1 MRMVGVYRS
10 QRILNTDANP
20 NRLIKGCTMRMKLA
34 ATAAIALTALPLAA
48 SADGEVNIYSYRQAY
63 LLEPLLNA
71 FEKETGIKSNVVF
84 AKQGLAERLERE
96 GRNSPADVVMT
107 VDISRLNEL
116 VERDL
121 VQGLD
126 NDVLEKNIP
135 ENLRHP
141 EGKWFGL
148 TTRAR
153 LIFTSKERVEEGEI
167 TTYEQLA
174 DPKWDNRI
182 CTRSGK
188 HPYNI
193 ALISS
198 MISHHG
204 EAETETWLAGLK
216 DNLARKPQGGDRD
229 QIKAIAE
236 GVCDI
241 SIGNSYY
248 YGNMLQDESQRP
260 TAEAVRLVFP
270 NADGRGTHINISG
283 ISLTKSTPNR
293 DNAIKLMEFLSSPE
307 AQGIYAEANTE
318 YPANPN
324 VTPTGL
330 VAEWGKIQPDSLS
343 LQEIADKRNAAVKLV
358 DRVDYDGE

>member
-1 MRMVGVYRS
+1 
-10 QRILNTDANP
+10 
-20 NRLIKGCTMRMKLA
+20 MRMKLA
-34 ATAAIALTALPLAA
+34 ATAAMALAA
-48 SADGEVNIYSYRQAY
+48 MPFSVSADGDVNIYSYRQAY

-71 FEKETGIKSNVVF
+71 FEQETGIDTNVVF

-107 VDISRLNEL
+107 VDISRINEL

-121 VQGLD
+121 VQGVD
-126 NDVLEKNIP
+126 SDVLNSNIP

-141 EGKWFGL
+141 EGKWFAL
-148 TTRAR
+148 TTRGR

-167 TTYEQLA
+167 TTYEELA
-174 DPKWDNRI
+174 DDKWNDRI

-193 ALISS
+193 ALFSS
-198 MISHHG
+198 LIAHHG
-204 EAETETWLAGLK
+204 EEWTEQWLQDVK

-236 GVCDI
+236 GVCDV

-248 YGNMLQDESQRP
+248 YGNMLQDENQRP
-260 TAEAVRLVFP
+260 IAEQVRLVFP
-270 NADGRGTHINISG
+270 NAEGRGTHVNISG
-283 ISLTKSTPNR
+283 ISLTKSAPNKE
-293 DNAIKLMEFLSSPE
+293 NAIKLMEFLSSPE
-307 AQGIYAEANTE
+307 AQRIYAEANTE
-318 YPANPN
+318 YPANPA
-324 VTPTGL
+324 VKPSGL
-330 VAEWGKIQPDSLS
+330 VAEWGEINPDQLS
-343 LQEIADKRNAAVKLV
+343 LQTIADNREKAVKLV

>member
-1 MRMVGVYRS
+1 M
-10 QRILNTDANP
+10 
-20 NRLIKGCTMRMKLA
+20 MRMKLA
-34 ATAAIALTALPLAA
+34 ATAAATLAILPLTA
-48 SADGEVNIYSYRQAY
+48 SADGDVNIYSYRQVY

-71 FEKETGIKSNVVF
+71 FEKETGIDANVVF

-107 VDISRLNEL
+107 VDISRINEL

-121 VQGLD
+121 VQGVD
-126 NDVLEKNIP
+126 SDVLNQNIP

-141 EGKWFGL
+141 EGKWFAL
-148 TTRAR
+148 TTRGR
-153 LIFTSKERVEEGEI
+153 LIFASKERVEEGEI

-174 DPKWDNRI
+174 DDKWDNRI

-198 MISHHG
+198 MIAHHG
-204 EAETETWLAGLK
+204 EAETEKWLQGVK

-236 GVCDI
+236 GVCDLA
-241 SIGNSYY
+241 IGNSYY
-248 YGNMLQDESQRP
+248 YGNMLQDENQREA
-260 TAEAVRLVFP
+260 AEAVRLVFP

-283 ISLTKSTPNR
+283 ISLTKSAPNR
-293 DNAIKLMEFLSSPE
+293 ENAIKLMEFLSSPE
-307 AQGIYAEANTE
+307 AQRIYAEANTE
-318 YPANPN
+318 YPANPA
-324 VTPTGL
+324 VEPSGL
-330 VAEWGKIQPDSLS
+330 VAEWGEIHPDDLS
-343 LQEIADKRNAAVKLV
+343 LQKIADNRNAAVKMV
-358 DRVDYDGE
+358 DRVNYDGE

>member
-1 MRMVGVYRS
+1 
-10 QRILNTDANP
+10 
-20 NRLIKGCTMRMKLA
+20 MRMKLA
-34 ATAAIALTALPLAA
+34 AATAMALSVMPLSA

-71 FEKETGIKSNVVF
+71 FEQETGIKANVVF

-107 VDISRLNEL
+107 VDISRINEL

-121 VQGLD
+121 VAGVDSETLAD
-126 NDVLEKNIP
+126 NIP

-141 EGKWFGL
+141 EGKWFAL
-148 TTRAR
+148 TTRGR
-153 LIFTSKERVEEGEI
+153 LIFTSNERVEEGEI
-167 TTYEQLA
+167 TTYEELA
-174 DPKWDNRI
+174 DDKWNDRI

-198 MISHHG
+198 MIAHHG
-204 EAETETWLAGLK
+204 EEATEEWLEGVK

-229 QIKAIAE
+229 QIKAISE

-241 SIGNSYY
+241 AIGNSYY
-248 YGNMLQDESQRP
+248 YGNMLNDENQRP
-260 TAEAVRLVFP
+260 AAEAVRLVFP
-270 NADGRGTHINISG
+270 NADDRGTHVNISG
-283 ISLTKSTPNR
+283 ISLTKSAPNR
-293 DNAIKLMEFLSSPE
+293 ENALRLMEFLSTDE
-307 AQGIYAEANTE
+307 AQRIYAEANTE
-318 YPANPN
+318 YPANPD
-324 VTPTGL
+324 VQPSGL
-330 VAEWGKIQPDSLS
+330 VAEWGEINPDDLS
-343 LQEIADKRNAAVKLV
+343 LQEIANNRNAAVKLV

>member
-1 MRMVGVYRS
+1 
-10 QRILNTDANP
+10 
-20 NRLIKGCTMRMKLA
+20 MRMKLA

-71 FEKETGIKSNVVF
+71 FEQETGIKSNVVF

-121 VQGLD
+121 VQGVD
-126 NDVLEKNIP
+126 NDVLNKNIP
-135 ENLRHP
+135 ASLRHP
-141 EGKWFGL
+141 EGKWIGL

-153 LIFTSKERVEEGEI
+153 LIYTSKERVEEGEI

-174 DPKWDNRI
+174 DDKWDNRI

-198 MISHHG
+198 MIAHHG
-204 EAETETWLAGLK
+204 EAETETWLEGVK

-229 QIKAIAE
+229 QIKAISE

-248 YGNMLQDESQRP
+248 YGNMLRDENQRP
-260 TAEAVRLVFP
+260 AAEAVRLVFP

-283 ISLTKSTPNR
+283 ISLTKSAPNR
-293 DNAIKLMEFLSSPE
+293 ESAIKLMEFLTSPE
-307 AQGIYAEANTE
+307 AQGIYATANTE

-324 VTPTGL
+324 VKPTGL
-330 VAEWGKIQPDSLS
+330 VAQWGEIQPDSLS
-343 LQEIADKRNAAVKLV
+343 LHDIAENRNAAVKLV

>member
-1 MRMVGVYRS
+1 MH
-10 QRILNTDANP
+10 
-20 NRLIKGCTMRMKLA
+20 MKLA
-34 ATAAIALTALPLAA
+34 AAVAMTLTALPLSA
-48 SADGEVNIYSYRQAY
+48 SAEGDVNIYSYRQAY

-71 FEKETGIKSNVVF
+71 FEQETGIDTNVVF
-84 AKQGLAERLERE
+84 AKKGLAERLERE

-107 VDISRLNEL
+107 VDISRINEL

-121 VQGLD
+121 VQGVD
-126 NDVLEKNIP
+126 NDVLNQNIP

-141 EGKWFGL
+141 EGKWFAL
-148 TTRAR
+148 TTRGR

-174 DPKWDNRI
+174 DDKWNDRI

-193 ALISS
+193 ALFSS
-198 MISHHG
+198 MLAHHG
-204 EAETETWLAGLK
+204 EADTKAWLEGLK

-248 YGNMLQDESQRP
+248 YGNMLQDENQRGI
-260 TAEAVRLVFP
+260 AEQVRLVFP
-270 NADGRGTHINISG
+270 NAEGRGTHVNISG
-283 ISLTKSTPNR
+283 IALTKSAPNR
-293 DNAIKLMEFLSSPE
+293 DNAIKLMEFLSSAE
-307 AQGIYAEANTE
+307 AQRIYAEANTE
-318 YPANPN
+318 YPANPD
-324 VTPTGL
+324 VKPSGL
-330 VAEWGKIQPDSLS
+330 VAEWGEINPDQLS
-343 LQEIADKRNAAVKLV
+343 LQEIANNRNAVVKLV

>member
-1 MRMVGVYRS
+1 
-10 QRILNTDANP
+10 
-20 NRLIKGCTMRMKLA
+20 MRMKLA
-34 ATAAIALTALPLAA
+34 ATAAIALTALPIAA
-48 SADGEVNIYSYRQAY
+48 SASDEVNIYSYRQAY

-96 GRNSPADVVMT
+96 GRNSPADIVMT

-121 VQGLD
+121 VQELD
-126 NDVLEKNIP
+126 NDVLEKNVP

-141 EGKWFGL
+141 DGKWFGL

-153 LIFTSKERVEEGEI
+153 LIYTSKDRVEEGEI

-174 DPKWDNRI
+174 DDKWENRI

-204 EAETETWLAGLK
+204 EAETETWLKGLK

-260 TAEAVRLVFP
+260 AAEAVRLVFP

-283 ISLTKSTPNR
+283 VALTKSAPNR
-293 DNAIKLMEFLSSPE
+293 DNAVKLMEFLSSPE
-307 AQGIYAEANTE
+307 AQGIYATANTE

-324 VTPTGL
+324 VQPTGL
-330 VAEWGKIQPDSLS
+330 VAEWGKINPDSLS

>member
-1 MRMVGVYRS
+1 
-10 QRILNTDANP
+10 
-20 NRLIKGCTMRMKLA
+20 MRMKLA

-71 FEKETGIKSNVVF
+71 FEQETGIKSNVVF

-121 VQGLD
+121 VQGVD
-126 NDVLEKNIP
+126 NDVLNKNTP
-135 ENLRHP
+135 ASLRHP
-141 EGKWFGL
+141 EGKWIAL

-153 LIFTSKERVEEGEI
+153 LIYTSKERVEEGEI

-174 DPKWDNRI
+174 DDKWENRI

-198 MISHHG
+198 MIAHHG
-204 EAETETWLAGLK
+204 EAETETWLEGVK

-236 GVCDI
+236 GVCDV

-248 YGNMLQDESQRP
+248 YGNMLQDENQRP
-260 TAEAVRLVFP
+260 AAEAVRLVFP

-283 ISLTKSTPNR
+283 ISLTKSAPNR
-293 DNAIKLMEFLSSPE
+293 ENAIKLMEFLTSPE
-307 AQGIYAEANTE
+307 AQGIYAKANTE

-324 VTPTGL
+324 VEPTGL
-330 VAEWGKIQPDSLS
+330 VAEWGEIQPDSLS
-343 LQEIADKRNAAVKLV
+343 LHDIAENRNAAVKLV

>member
-1 MRMVGVYRS
+1 MR
-10 QRILNTDANP
+10 T
-20 NRLIKGCTMRMKLA
+20 KLTA
-34 ATAAIALTALPLAA
+34 AAAIALTALPLSA

-71 FEKETGIKSNVVF
+71 FEKETGIESNVVF
-84 AKQGLAERLERE
+84 AKKGLAERLERE

-107 VDISRLNEL
+107 VDISRINEL

-121 VQGLD
+121 VQGVD
-126 NDVLEKNIP
+126 SETLEENVP

-141 EGKWFGL
+141 DGKWFAL

-153 LIFTSKERVEEGEI
+153 LIYTSKERVDEGEI
-167 TTYEQLA
+167 TTYEELA
-174 DPKWDNRI
+174 DDKWNNRI

-198 MISHHG
+198 MIAHHG
-204 EAETETWLAGLK
+204 EAETETWLKGLK

-236 GVCDI
+236 GVCDV

-248 YGNMLQDESQRP
+248 YGNMLRDENQRP
-260 TAEAVRLVFP
+260 AAEAVRLVFP

-283 ISLTKSTPNR
+283 ISLTKSAPNR
-293 DNAIKLMEFLSSPE
+293 ENAVKLMEFLSSPE
-307 AQGIYAEANTE
+307 AQSIYAEANTE

-324 VTPTGL
+324 VELTGL
-330 VAEWGKIQPDSLS
+330 VAEWGPIQPDSLS
-343 LQEIADKRNAAVKLV
+343 LQEIAEKRNAAVKLV
-358 DRVDYDGE
+358 DRVDYDGK

>member
-1 MRMVGVYRS
+1 MR
-10 QRILNTDANP
+10 L
-20 NRLIKGCTMRMKLA
+20 KLA
-34 ATAAIALTALPLAA
+34 ATAAIALTALPIAA
-48 SADGEVNIYSYRQAY
+48 SASDEVNIYSYRQAY

-96 GRNSPADVVMT
+96 GRNSPADIVMT
-107 VDISRLNEL
+107 VDISRLNDL

-121 VQGLD
+121 VQELD
-126 NDVLEKNIP
+126 NDVLEKNVP

-141 EGKWFGL
+141 DGKWFGL

-153 LIFTSKERVEEGEI
+153 LIYTSKERVEEGEI

-174 DPKWDNRI
+174 DDKWENRI

-204 EAETETWLAGLK
+204 EAETETWLKGLK

-236 GVCDI
+236 GVCDL

-260 TAEAVRLVFP
+260 AAEAVRLVFP

-283 ISLTKSTPNR
+283 VALTKSAPNR

-307 AQGIYAEANTE
+307 AQGIYATANTE

-324 VTPTGL
+324 VQPTGL
-330 VAEWGKIQPDSLS
+330 VAEWGKINPDSLS

>member
-1 MRMVGVYRS
+1 M
-10 QRILNTDANP
+10 
-20 NRLIKGCTMRMKLA
+20 MRMKLA
-34 ATAAIALTALPLAA
+34 ATAAAALAILPLTA
-48 SADGEVNIYSYRQAY
+48 SADGDVNIYSYRQAY

-71 FEKETGIKSNVVF
+71 FEKETGIDTNVVF

-107 VDISRLNEL
+107 VDISRINEL

-121 VQGLD
+121 VQGVD
-126 NDVLEKNIP
+126 SDVLNQNIP

-141 EGKWFGL
+141 EGKWFAL

-153 LIFTSKERVEEGEI
+153 LIFASKERVEEGEI

-174 DPKWDNRI
+174 DDKWDNRI

-198 MISHHG
+198 MIAHHG
-204 EAETETWLAGLK
+204 EAETEKWLQGVK

-236 GVCDI
+236 GVCDLA
-241 SIGNSYY
+241 IGNSYY
-248 YGNMLQDESQRP
+248 YGNMLQDENQREA
-260 TAEAVRLVFP
+260 AEAVRLVFP

-283 ISLTKSTPNR
+283 ISLTKSAPNR
-293 DNAIKLMEFLSSPE
+293 ENAIKLMEFLSSPE
-307 AQGIYAEANTE
+307 AQRIYAEANTE
-318 YPANPN
+318 YPANPA
-324 VTPTGL
+324 VEPSGL
-330 VAEWGKIQPDSLS
+330 VAEWGEIHPDDLS
-343 LQEIADKRNAAVKLV
+343 LQKIAENRNAAVKMV
-358 DRVDYDGE
+358 DRVNYDGE

>member
-1 MRMVGVYRS
+1 
-10 QRILNTDANP
+10 
-20 NRLIKGCTMRMKLA
+20 MKKTLTATALA
-34 ATAAIALTALPLAA
+34 ALASLPLQAT
-48 SADGEVNIYSYRQAY
+48 ADGEVNIYSYRQAY
-63 LLEPLLNA
+63 LLEPLLDA
-71 FEKETGIKSNVVF
+71 FKQETGIDTNVVF

-107 VDISRLNEL
+107 VDISRINEL

-121 VQGLD
+121 VQGVD
-126 NDVLEKNIP
+126 NETLNENIP

-141 EGKWFGL
+141 EGKWFAL
-148 TTRAR
+148 TTRGR
-153 LIFTSKERVEEGEI
+153 LIFASKERVEEGEI

-174 DPKWDNRI
+174 DDKWEGRI

-198 MISHHG
+198 MIAHHG
-204 EAETETWLAGLK
+204 EAETEEWLKNVK

-236 GVCDI
+236 GVCDL

-248 YGNMLQDESQRP
+248 YGNMLQDENQRP
-260 TAEAVRLVFP
+260 IAEQVRLVFP
-270 NADGRGTHINISG
+270 NAEDRGTHVNISG
-283 ISLTKSTPNR
+283 ISLTKSAPNR
-293 DNAIKLMEFLSSPE
+293 DNAIKLMEFLSSE
-307 AQGIYAEANTE
+307 KAQQVYAEANTE
-318 YPANPN
+318 YPANPS
-324 VTPTGL
+324 VTPSGL
-330 VAEWGKIQPDSLS
+330 VAEWGPINPDDLS
-343 LQEIADKRNAAVKLV
+343 LQEIATNREAAVKMV